1 MKGLI
6 DRILGRNAGAKLAY
20 DEAKQLVKHEDPAVR
35 SELAERGDIR
45 PELLYFLAED
55 KNPDVR
61 RAIAGNK
68 TTPRLA
74 DLLLARDAD
83 PSVRTGVVE
92 KIARVMPEIGTAEQG
107 RAREATAEVLTV
119 LAQDQIVR
127 VREILADTLKDLA
140 IAPPAVVRRLAADE
154 SLTVSVPLLQHSPVL
169 TDDDLVG
176 IVASTSAD
184 ERLQAIARRSTVS
197 PRVADAVAA
206 TGSEVAVAALLG
218 NTSAQIREET
228 LDRLIEQAPAR
239 PSWHNPLVK
248 RPTLPPRAMVRLA
261 TFVARSLVEE
271 LKRRSDLDPATASA
285 VSEVME
291 KRIASDPAWASERPA
306 GGEVVIDDEG
316 GIGESLLEREHRRA
330 LGLKEKGQLS
340 DDLIARAITSG
351 QRPFVVASLSAA
363 SGLTLRQVEN
373 VLASKNP
380 KAVVALVWKGGFGMD
395 LAYQAQVRL
404 AAILP
409 RVAVDPADDGSY
421 PMSADELS
429 WQIEGF
435 AEK

>member
-20 DEAKQLVKHEDPAVR
+20 DEAKQLVRHDDPAVR
-35 SELAERGDIR
+35 SELAQRGDIR

-55 KNPDVR
+55 QNPNVR
-61 RAIAGNK
+61 RAIAGNR
-68 TTPRLA
+68 TTPRLT

-83 PSVRTGVVE
+83 PTVRTGVVE
-92 KIARVMPEIGTAEQG
+92 KIARVMPEIGPGEHG
-107 RAREATAEVLTV
+107 RAREATNEVLTV

-127 VREILADTLKDLA
+127 VREILAETLKDLA
-140 IAPPAVVRRLAADE
+140 IAPPEVVRRLAADA
-154 SLTVSVPLLQHSPVL
+154 SLTVSIPMLQHSPVL

-176 IVASTSAD
+176 IVASTPAD

-239 PSWHNPLVK
+239 PSWHSPLVK
-248 RPTLPPRAMVRLA
+248 RPKLPARAMVRLA

-271 LKRRSDLDPATASA
+271 LKRRSDLDPATANA
-285 VSEVME
+285 VSEVVE
-291 KRIASDPAWASERPA
+291 KRIASNPAWASEDAVRD
-306 GGEVVIDDEG
+306 EVVPADDDL
-316 GIGESLLEREHRRA
+316 GESLLEREHRRA
-330 LGLKEKGQLS
+330 LALKEEGQLL
-340 DDLIARAITSG
+340 DDLVARAISAG
-351 QRPFVVASLSAA
+351 QRPFVIAALAAA
-363 SGLTLRQVEN
+363 SGLSPRQVEN

-404 AAILP
+404 ASILP

-421 PMSADELS
+421 PMSEDELS

>member
-6 DRILGRNAGAKLAY
+6 DRILGRKTGAALAY
-20 DEAKQLVKHEDPAVR
+20 DEAKQLVRHDDPAVR
-35 SELAERGDIR
+35 SELAQRGDIR

-55 KNPDVR
+55 KNPEVR

-68 TTPRLA
+68 TTPRQA

-83 PSVRTGVVE
+83 PNVRTGVVE
-92 KIARVMPEIGTAEQG
+92 KIARVMPEIGLSERG
-107 RAREATAEVLTV
+107 RAREATTEVLTV

-127 VREILADTLKDLA
+127 VREILAETLKDLA
-140 IAPPAVVRRLAADE
+140 IAPPEVVRRLAADE

-239 PSWHNPLVK
+239 PSWHGPLVK
-248 RPTLPPRAMVRLA
+248 RPTLPARAMVRLA

-271 LKRRSDLDPATASA
+271 LKRRSDLDPATANA
-285 VSEVME
+285 VSEVVE
-291 KRIASDPAWASERPA
+291 KRIASDPAWASESATRDAVVPA
-306 GGEVVIDDEG
+306 DD

-330 LGLKEKGQLS
+330 LTLKEQGQLH
-340 DDLIARAITSG
+340 DDVIGRAISAG
-351 QRPFVVASLSAA
+351 QRPFVVAALSAA
-363 SGLTLRQVEN
+363 SGLSLRQVEN

-395 LAYQAQVRL
+395 LAYQAQIRL
-404 AAILP
+404 ASILP

-421 PMSADELS
+421 PMSEDELS